1 MKERTT
7 NIIYKP
13 SQFTHYVNCE
23 TGIILYNSLYGEKS
37 IKKYSNNYKN
47 VIINFLKEDRIIYE
61 TNPILDSLIEN
72 NYIVSADCDEL
83 LILKNIYVKC
93 TNSSIL
99 HLVILPT
106 EQCNFRCRYCYESF
120 ERGRMSQETIDA
132 IIKYV
137 RINISRYTGLK
148 VSWFGGEPSLEI
160 DTICKMSKEFIKICK
175 MAKRK
180 YWANITSNGYLINLE
195 NFKRLYSANVFTY
208 QLTIDGIETT
218 HNQQRILGNGQGS
231 FEQIIANLLSIKNN
245 MECRHW
251 KITIRTN
258 FSKPIYEQLD
268 EYISFYSNK
277 FGDDKRFSFLFRPAG
292 NWGGES
298 VKSYEDNL
306 LQAEGLS
313 EVYQGMLRNKKILD
327 ISRHLS
333 FLNPGGSMCLASGLN
348 TYLID
353 SGGTIRKCSCHL
365 DDNRNVVGKVMADG
379 TFMIDQYRNSEWIQE
394 RWQVDKCINCFFL
407 PTCLN
412 ASCPANYI
420 LQRGDTDKCHVYE
433 KEYINQILAMVEKQG
448 LIAEERI

>member
-1 MKERTT
+1 MERTT
-7 NIIYKP
+7 AVSYKI
-13 SQFTHYVNCE
+13 SLFTHWVDCE
-23 TGIILYNSLYGEKS
+23 SGIILYNSLYGEKS
-37 IKKYSNNYKN
+37 IKKYSNDYKDDVINY
-47 VIINFLKEDRIIYE
+47 LKKDSITYE
-61 TNPILDSLIEN
+61 ANPVLDSLVKN
-72 NYIVSADCDEL
+72 NYVVSADCNEFL
-83 LILKNIYVKC
+83 LLKNIYVKC

-106 EQCNFRCRYCYESF
+106 EQCNFRCRYCYENF

-137 RINISRYTGLK
+137 RINISKYTGLK

-160 DTICKMSKEFIKICK
+160 DTICEMSREFIKICK
-175 MAKRK
+175 IAKRK

-195 NFKRLYSANVFTY
+195 NFKKLYSANIFTY
-208 QLTIDGIETT
+208 QLTIDGIEAT

-231 FEQIIANLLSIKNN
+231 FEQIINNLLNIKNN
-245 MECRHW
+245 TECRHW

-258 FSKPIYEQLD
+258 FSKPIYERLD
-268 EYISFYSNK
+268 EYISFYSQK

-298 VKSYEDNL
+298 VKAYEDNL
-306 LQAEGLS
+306 LQTDGL
-313 EVYQGMLRNKKILD
+313 EKVYQGMLKNKKVLD

-333 FLNPGGSMCLASGLN
+333 FLNPGGSMCLASSLN

-353 SGGTIRKCSCHL
+353 SAGSIRKCSCHL
-365 DDNRNVVGKVMADG
+365 DDNRNVVGNVETNG
-379 TFMIDQYRNSEWIQE
+379 SFIIDQYKNSEWIQE
-394 RWQVDKCINCFFL
+394 RWQVEKCRNCFFL
-407 PTCLN
+407 PACLN

-420 LQRGDTDKCHVYE
+420 LQRGDTEKCHVYE
-433 KEYINQILAMVEKQG
+433 KEYLDYILALAEKQG